1 MSESPNAQANAR
13 PEATTGAEGDAETGV
28 AADSPQH
35 RYTAELA
42 GRIEADWQQK
52 WDVLGTFHV
61 PNPVGSLAPTDG
73 STVPTDKMFVQ
84 DMFPYPSGDGLHV
97 GHPLGYIAT
106 DVYARYFRM
115 TGRNVLHAL
124 GFDAFGLPAEQYAVQ
139 TGTHPRTRTEANIV
153 NFRRQLGRL
162 GLGHDARRSFATTDV
177 DFYKWT
183 QWIFLQIYNAWFD
196 PAANKARPI
205 SELITEFDSGARTLD
220 SREWSA
226 LSAGERAE
234 VIDGHRLVY
243 RADSMVNWCPGLGTV
258 LANEEVTSDGRS
270 ERGNFPVFRKRLRQ
284 WMMRI
289 TEYSDRLLDDL
300 EVLDWPDKVK
310 TMQRNWIGRS
320 TGASVLFGAGS
331 SDIEVFT
338 TRPDT
343 LFGSTYLVL
352 APEHDLVDSL
362 VAAQWPADVDVRWTY
377 DTATPAEAVAAYR
390 AAIAAKSD
398 LERQENKTKTGVFTG
413 AYATNPVN
421 GQQVPIFIADYVL
434 AGYGTGA
441 IMAVPGHDQRDWEFA
456 TAFGLPIVEVI
467 AGGDVSEAAF
477 TGDGELVNSDYLDG
491 LDVAAAKEAV
501 TEKLVAAGR
510 GQGRVEFKL
519 RDWLFARQRYWGEP
533 FPIVYDAEGRAH
545 PLPDSALPVELPDV
559 PDYSPVLFDPD
570 DAASEPSPPLNK
582 ATEWVHVDL
591 DLGDG
596 LKSYTRD
603 TNVMPQW
610 AGSSW
615 YELRYADPHNSETFC
630 AKENEAYWMG
640 PRPEIHGANDPGGV
654 DLYVGGVEHAVL
666 HLLYS
671 RFWHKVLFD
680 LDHVSSRE
688 PYRRLVNQGYIQA
701 FAYTDSRG
709 AYVPAAEVVEREGKF
724 YWTGPDG
731 EIEVNQEFG
740 KIGKSLKNSVSP
752 DEICDEYGADT
763 LRVYE
768 MSMGPLEAS
777 RPWATKDVV
786 GAHRFLQRV
795 WRAVVDE
802 TTGAARVSDDTPSD
816 ETLKQL
822 HKTIAGV
829 NEDYAALR
837 NNTAAAKLIEYTNHL
852 TKAGVSARAAV
863 EPLVL
868 MVAPLAPHLAE
879 ELWSRLGNA
888 EPLAHGPF
896 PVADQKYL
904 VEATV
909 EYPVQ
914 VNGKVR
920 GKITVAA
927 DADKAALEAAA
938 LADEK
943 VQAFLAGAAPK
954 KVIVVPGRLVN
965 IVA

>member
-1 MSESPNAQANAR
+1 MSDSPNAQANAR
-13 PEATTGAEGDAETGV
+13 PEAAVTAD
-28 AADSPQH
+28 ADSPQH

-42 GRIEADWQQK
+42 GTIEADWQQV
-52 WDVLGTFHV
+52 WTDRGTFNV

-73 STVPTDKMFVQ
+73 SPVPADKMFVQ
-84 DMFPYPSGDGLHV
+84 DMFPYPSGEGLHV

-162 GLGHDARRSFATTDV
+162 GLGHDSRRSFATTDT

-196 PAANKARPI
+196 AAQQKARPVAD
-205 SELITEFDSGARTLD
+205 LIAEFDSGARTLD
-220 SREWSA
+220 DGRDWSA
-226 LSAGERAE
+226 LSAAERA
-234 VIDGHRLVY
+234 VVVDSYRLVY
-243 RADSMVNWCPGLGTV
+243 RSDSMVNWCPGLGTV

-289 TEYSDRLLDDL
+289 TAYSDRLLEDL
-300 EVLDWPDKVK
+300 DVLDWPDKVK
-310 TMQRNWIGRS
+310 AMQRNWIGKS
-320 TGASVLFGAGS
+320 TGAAVLFSAGEA
-331 SDIEVFT
+331 DIEVFT

-343 LFGSTYLVL
+343 LFGATYLVL
-352 APEHDLVDSL
+352 APEHELVDSL
-362 VAAQWPADVDVRWTY
+362 LATSWPADVDPRWTGGE
-377 DTATPAEAVAAYR
+377 ATPAEAVAVYR

-467 AGGDVSEAAF
+467 AGGDLSEAAY
-477 TGDGELVNSDYLDG
+477 TGDGAVVNSDYLDG
-491 LDVAAAKEAV
+491 LNVADAKATV

-510 GQGRVEFKL
+510 GQARVEFKL

-533 FPIVYDAEGRAH
+533 FPIVYDADGQAH

-570 DAASEPSPPLNK
+570 NADSEPSPPLNK

-596 LKSYTRD
+596 LQPYTRD

-640 PRPEIHGANDPGGV
+640 PRPEIHGASDPGGV

-680 LDHVSSRE
+680 LGHVSSRE

-701 FAYTDSRG
+701 FAYTDARG
-709 AYVPAAEVVEREGKF
+709 TYVPAAEVAPREGKF
-724 YWTGPDG
+724 FWTGPDG

-752 DEICDEYGADT
+752 DEICEEYGADT

-795 WRAVVDE
+795 WRVVVDE
-802 TTGAARVSDDTPSD
+802 TTGEPRVSDDALSD

-822 HKTIAGV
+822 HRTIAGV

-852 TKAGVSARAAV
+852 TKEAVTARAAV

-879 ELWSRLGNA
+879 ELWRRLGS
-888 EPLAHGPF
+888 EKSLAHGPF
-896 PVADQKYL
+896 PVADERYL
-904 VEATV
+904 VDDTV

-920 GKITVAA
+920 GKIVVAA
-927 DADKAALEAAA
+927 DADKATLEAAA

-943 VQAFLAGAAPK
+943 VQAFLAGATPK